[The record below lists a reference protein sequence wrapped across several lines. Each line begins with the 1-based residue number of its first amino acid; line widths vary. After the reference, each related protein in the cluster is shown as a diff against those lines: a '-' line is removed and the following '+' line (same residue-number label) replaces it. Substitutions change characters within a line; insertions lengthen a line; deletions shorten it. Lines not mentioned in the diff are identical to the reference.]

1 LSGNRPAPLFSA
13 GAGVW
18 GAWGPGYGA
27 QTLESKMDGLVEELV
42 QRRIR
47 LRQAVAEFERKFIS
61 LVLRENRGNCT
72 RAARQLGI
80 HRNTLLNK
88 MQKCR

>member
-1 LSGNRPAPLFSA
+1 
-13 GAGVW
+13 
-18 GAWGPGYGA
+18 
-27 QTLESKMDGLVEELV
+27 MDGLVAELV

-47 LRQAVAEFERKFIS
+47 LHQAVSEFERKFIS
-61 LVLRENRGNCT
+61 LVLKENRGNCT

-88 MQKCR
+88 MRKCR

>member
-1 LSGNRPAPLFSA
+1 
-13 GAGVW
+13 
-18 GAWGPGYGA
+18 
-27 QTLESKMDGLVEELV
+27 MDRLVEELV

-47 LRQAVAEFERKFIS
+47 LRQAVSEFERKFIS
-61 LVLRENRGNCT
+61 LVLKENSGNCT